1 MLAYESDNIFLPAQ
15 HSDVH
20 LDGAVGALFDRF
32 IENRMTSDFAV
43 NAVLKEAEDAFIER
57 VDDKDAP
64 FGLWRGEFWGKLMI
78 SACRAAKY
86 SKDAKLRTI
95 VQNSVSKV
103 ISTAD
108 PDGYIGS
115 YQDAQVVLPCP
126 RDWGKKIRGA
136 EIEWCWNIWC
146 RKYTLWGLLEAYELL
161 GDSTILA
168 AAEKFT
174 DQLIG
179 MLEDL
184 NIHICETGTFKGVA
198 SASILKPVLILYRH
212 TENKRYLDFALKI
225 ADGFQNDSTNCA
237 KLIKRALDKLP
248 IHLWN
253 CQGENIDRFSAN
265 SHKAYETMSCFDGI
279 IELYRITGNETY
291 LTASENFWELLMEGE
306 WNPLMSVGFNDLFL
320 NARRQLT
327 AVSEPCDV
335 IHFIR
340 ISSELYKLTGNR
352 KYMDALELSFE
363 NALLASIHRDGKWGV
378 RGLRGNSWHFS
389 AVAQCDLKYNHCCVN
404 NLPRGILN
412 VAEMIATGKGE
423 DIYINLYTP
432 STVRIGENKIV
443 ISDGYIQK
451 QRVFIEICA
460 GADTSIYFRNPGWS
474 NETSVNGTPVPASE
488 TYFKVIAKKGAN
500 VFVLQFDTSLRVIVP
515 VVDAAQV
522 FPNEYMLR
530 RLWDSHDKNTDI
542 LPVTEN
548 KLRLMI
554 GPLLLARSKQ
564 LGSTYEEM
572 FRQESMY
579 TETAQGSATPIDN
592 ESVRA
597 AFAVTLDGN
606 RFLVGDYAWSSN
618 LNEEEM
624 FSIYF

>member
-1 MLAYESDNIFLPAQ
+1 MLAYKVENKYVPAAYE
-15 HSDVH
+15 DIR
-20 LDGAVGALFDRF
+20 LAGAIGALFDRF
-32 IENRMTSDFAV
+32 IENRITGDFAV
-43 NAVLKEAEDAFIER
+43 NVVLKEAEDAFFEN

-64 FGLWRGEFWGKLMI
+64 LGLWRGEFWGKLMI
-78 SACRAAKY
+78 GACRVAKY
-86 SKDAKLRTI
+86 RQDEKLCSI
-95 VQNSVSKV
+95 IKNSVYK
-103 ISTAD
+103 ILSTAD
-108 PDGYIGS
+108 DNGYIGS
-115 YQDAQVVLPCP
+115 YKDPRMVLPCP
-126 RDWGKKIRGA
+126 RDWGKKVRGA

-146 RKYTLWGLLEAYELL
+146 RKYTLWGLLEAYALL

-179 MLEDL
+179 MLEEM

-212 TENKRYLDFALKI
+212 TENKRYLEFALKI
-225 ADGFQNDSTNCA
+225 ADGFQNDTTNCA

-248 IHLWN
+248 IYRWN
-253 CQGENIDRFSAN
+253 CQENADRFSAN

-279 IELYRITGNETY
+279 LELYRITGDETY
-291 LTASENFWELLMEGE
+291 LKASENFWELLMEQE

-320 NARRQLT
+320 GAARQLT

-340 ISSELYKLTGNR
+340 ITGELYKLTGGR

-412 VAEMIATGKGE
+412 AAEMIAVRRGE

-432 STVRIGENKIV
+432 SAVTVGETEIQ
-443 ISDGYIQK
+443 ISEGYIQN
-451 QRVFIEICA
+451 QQLTVQINA
-460 GADTSIYFRNPGWS
+460 PTDVNIYFRNPGWS
-474 NETSVNGTPVPASE
+474 HETSVNGTTVPAAE
-488 TYFKVIAKKGAN
+488 TYFKAVAKKGAN
-500 VFVLQFDTSLRVIVP
+500 VFKLCFDTTLRVVAP
-515 VVDAAQV
+515 SVDATQV
-522 FPNEYMLR
+522 LPSEYMLR
-530 RLWDSHDKNTDI
+530 RLRDSHDKNPDI

-548 KLRLMI
+548 KLRLMV
-554 GPLLLARSKQ
+554 GPLLLARSRQ

-572 FRQESMY
+572 FTGKSMY
-579 TETAQGSATPIDN
+579 TETAKGSATPVEN
-592 ESVRA
+592 PNVRA

-606 RFLVGDYAWSSN
+606 RFLAGDYAWSSN